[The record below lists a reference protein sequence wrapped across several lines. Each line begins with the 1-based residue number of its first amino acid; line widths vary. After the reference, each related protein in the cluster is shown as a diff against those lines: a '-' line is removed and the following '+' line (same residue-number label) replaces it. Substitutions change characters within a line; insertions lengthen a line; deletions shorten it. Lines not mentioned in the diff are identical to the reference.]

1 MWRSGWDIYL
11 YIEMVGF
18 RGFGQNKA
26 DIWIDI
32 TKIKWELIMNPD
44 IFYVSINYRHNYPLA
59 MFEPTQDE
67 CRPGNENA
75 K

>member
-1 MWRSGWDIYL
+1 
-11 YIEMVGF
+11 
-18 RGFGQNKA
+18 
-26 DIWIDI
+26 
-32 TKIKWELIMNPD
+32 MNPD
-44 IFYVSINYRHNYPLA
+44 IFYVSINYRHNYPPA